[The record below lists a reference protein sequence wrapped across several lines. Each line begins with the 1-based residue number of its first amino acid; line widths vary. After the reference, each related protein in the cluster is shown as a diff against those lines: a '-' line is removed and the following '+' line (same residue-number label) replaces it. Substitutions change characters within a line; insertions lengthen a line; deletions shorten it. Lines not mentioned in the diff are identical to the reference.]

1 MCQFTKKLS
10 LITVFAFLHSEVITH
25 QALWQHIFLI
35 GIHYMLDWTATA
47 RHGVKEKEAQ
57 KDQIIQEICLERI
70 YSEKLSVN
78 SRLQGIINA
87 QKLIFHAKHKFC
99 IILNNSSSPNL
110 VLKSHKICSEE
121 NRKKSRHNKNAFF
134 HWHFFWFYRQWSYMK
149 IFVVTQ
155 PPMKLLYI
163 RLQKEQLLKWVANR
177 KSSH

>member
-99 IILNNSSSPNL
+99 IILNYSSSPNL

-121 NRKKSRHNKNAFF
+121 NHKKSRHNKNAFF
-134 HWHFFWFYRQWSYMK
+134 SLTFLLVLQTVKLYENIRGHTTSHEAIIYTATKRA
-149 IFVVTQ
+149 VVKMSSQ
-155 PPMKLLYI
+155 
-163 RLQKEQLLKWVANR
+163 QKE
-177 KSSH
+177 

>member
-99 IILNNSSSPNL
+99 IILNYSSSPNL

-134 HWHFFWFYRQWSYMK
+134 FTDISFGFTDSEVIWKYSWSHNLPWSY
-149 IFVVTQ
+149 
-155 PPMKLLYI
+155 YI
-163 RLQKEQLLKWVANR
+163 YDYK
-177 KSSH
+177 KSSC